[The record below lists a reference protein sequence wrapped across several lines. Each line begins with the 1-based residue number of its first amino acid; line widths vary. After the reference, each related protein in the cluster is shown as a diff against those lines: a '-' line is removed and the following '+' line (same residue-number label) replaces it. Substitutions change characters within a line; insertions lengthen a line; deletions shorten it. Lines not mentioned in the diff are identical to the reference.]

1 MGSCILAVNMK
12 CLILLAAVSYV
23 LADAEPLADAQYHGP
38 AGFPH
43 HQYIGGLPYNHQPHF
58 VASSEDETPANT
70 VKLVSAG
77 VPEVSSS
84 PIISAGYGYGLPH
97 GYAGLQGYPGYG
109 NLGHLGYRYGYAP
122 HLGYGGLGYPYGT
135 ASTGTN

>member
-1 MGSCILAVNMK
+1 MK
-12 CLILLAAVSYV
+12 CLTLLAVVVSNV
-23 LADAEPLADAQYHGP
+23 LADADPSPDAQYYG
-38 AGFPH
+38 AAAYPH
-43 HQYIGGLPYNHQPHF
+43 HQYLGGLPYNHQPHF
-58 VASSEDETPANT
+58 VASSEDDSPANT
-70 VKLVSAG
+70 VKLVAVG

-109 NLGHLGYRYGYAP
+109 NLGHLGYGYGYAP
-122 HLGYGGLGYPYGT
+122 HPGYGGLGYPYGI